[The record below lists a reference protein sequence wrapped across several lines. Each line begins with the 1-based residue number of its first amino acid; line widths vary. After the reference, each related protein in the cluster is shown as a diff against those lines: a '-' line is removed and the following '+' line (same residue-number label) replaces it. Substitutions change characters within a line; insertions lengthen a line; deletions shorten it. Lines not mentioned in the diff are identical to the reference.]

1 MRSVTTHQAKTQLSQ
16 LIEHVR
22 AGEEV
27 VILRGSVPV
36 ARLVP
41 YLPEGET
48 FPKRPKAGTLTSE
61 PVEYSPDAFAPL
73 SDSELADWG
82 L

>member
-1 MRSVTTHQAKTQLSQ
+1 MKMVTTHQAKTQLSK
-16 LIEHVR
+16 LIEQVR
-22 AGEEV
+22 TGEEI

-41 YLPEGET
+41 YLGTEPVV
-48 FPKRPKAGTLTSE
+48 PARPKIGTLTSE
-61 PVEYSPDAFAPL
+61 PIEYAPDAFAPL
-73 SDSELADWG
+73 DDRELADWG

>member
-1 MRSVTTHQAKTQLSQ
+1 MKTVTTHQAKTQLSQ
-16 LIEHVR
+16 LIERVKS
-22 AGEEV
+22 GDEI

-41 YLPEGET
+41 YLEGT
-48 FPKRPKAGTLTSE
+48 PVTPARPKVGTVTSE
-61 PVEYSPDAFAPL
+61 PITYSLDAFAPL
-73 SDSELADWG
+73 VDSDLADWG